1 MGKYKLVKIGN
12 EWHFVEENNGC
23 IIFLIVIAV
32 IFYVC
37 SEIMTAFNMPTEEDL
52 YSDKYRRI
60 AEETADDF
68 LVRQQKKTWESIGF
82 TSERSAKTYDV
93 SKHSRKEGD
102 IAERTKYQN
111 RTYQVL
117 TGTETKLSATSQD
130 GKTTRSVLTVK
141 QTFIVTV
148 STNPKRNWYGT
159 VDLQWKLVDIQPVSI
174 YPDIEDVNDKI
185 ANWTIPPSKKA
196 NW

>member
-12 EWHFVEENNGC
+12 EWQVVEENNGC
-23 IIFLIVIAV
+23 IIALIVIAV

-37 SEIMTAFNMPTEEDL
+37 SEIMTAFHMPTEEDL
-52 YSDKYRRI
+52 YSDKYRGI
-60 AEETADDF
+60 AEEKADEL

-82 TSERSAKTYDV
+82 TSNKSAKTYDV
-93 SKHSRKEGD
+93 SKYSNKKGD

-117 TGTETKLSATSQD
+117 TGTDTKLSATSQD
-130 GKTTRSVLTVK
+130 GKTTRDVLTVR
-141 QTFIVTV
+141 QMFIVTV

-159 VDLQWKLVDIQPVSI
+159 VDLQWRLVDIQPVSI
-174 YPDIEDVNDKI
+174 SPDIEDVNDKI